1 MIVKHCET
9 TSHSDK
15 SVTVALQKLID
26 SAISEV
32 GREPDEIQYEM
43 VDAYYDGHFTRYTAL
58 LIWFDRPIEVHTH
71 VYIDGKKIA
80 DAVASE
86 LARKGRQ

>member
-1 MIVKHCET
+1 
-9 TSHSDK
+9 
-15 SVTVALQKLID
+15 
-26 SAISEV
+26 
-32 GREPDEIQYEM
+32 M